1 MVSVRLQQNNASGM
15 SMHSVRLV
23 FPCHLFN
30 VNGTRNAAEMFAPA
44 VVFGCYILFL
54 HTPES
59 CATNYKTR
67 WFLTLVT
74 APKHRILSLSLSL
87 HRTHSPSRDSPLA
100 A

>member
-1 MVSVRLQQNNASGM
+1 MVSVRPQQNNASGM

-30 VNGTRNAAEMFAPA
+30 VNGTRNGAEMFAPA

-54 HTPES
+54 HTPAS

-67 WFLTLVT
+67 WFLMVAT
-74 APKHRILSLSLSL
+74 APKHHILSLRFLSL
-87 HRTHSPSRDSPLA
+87 YRTHTPYQD
-100 A
+100 